1 MNLKNKKSF
10 SSSLFIL
17 LTVLFCGIIPTF
29 AQYPEKTITIVNSN
43 NPGGVIDLMARK
55 LSVIA
60 KKYED
65 VNIIIENIPGGSGTA
80 AMNYVLSQ
88 PADGY
93 TLLATLK
100 SYISTGLLSEDGVKI
115 HDFHLL
121 ACMVYDWEAI
131 ITNKNSEVV
140 SFEDILKDAQ
150 IKNGRQKWLG
160 PNTGGLDHLMA
171 LETWEKCSIQARW
184 IPFEG
189 SSVSIAA
196 LLGGNGVVYVGNPLD
211 VKGRPDLH
219 IAAIASPNRLPDF
232 PNTPTFIEKGFDLKE
247 QMWRGFSVKNGTPKN
262 KLEFLENLLQK
273 VSQDPEWQSYIK
285 SGYAEPVFLNNAE
298 MEPQLKYEEASA
310 KRLLTRAGVISES
323 RGKTNKNSWL
333 YLIAF
338 LIVSAAFVFI
348 VFKLKKTLNDKEFLV
363 LVFLLG
369 IPLYF
374 LYQSSFFPNSQ
385 KITEN
390 GPALIPRIWSLGL
403 LLFSIIYLFKF
414 KNIKPPI
421 NLSEHYPKFLAL
433 KLIFLLLGYFI
444 SIFLFGFYLSTFLF
458 IVSILWSLN
467 YKKILPMLSVA
478 FGFLLLIYLL
488 FEKSLNINL
497 PNGIWL

>member
-1 MNLKNKKSF
+1 
-10 SSSLFIL
+10 
-17 LTVLFCGIIPTF
+17 
-29 AQYPEKTITIVNSN
+29 
-43 NPGGVIDLMARK
+43 
-55 LSVIA
+55 
-60 KKYED
+60 
-65 VNIIIENIPGGSGTA
+65 
-80 AMNYVLSQ
+80 
-88 PADGY
+88 
-93 TLLATLK
+93 
-100 SYISTGLLSEDGVKI
+100 
-115 HDFHLL
+115 
-121 ACMVYDWEAI
+121 
-131 ITNKNSEVV
+131 
-140 SFEDILKDAQ
+140 
-150 IKNGRQKWLG
+150 
-160 PNTGGLDHLMA
+160 
-171 LETWEKCSIQARW
+171 
-184 IPFEG
+184 
-189 SSVSIAA
+189 
-196 LLGGNGVVYVGNPLD
+196 
-211 VKGRPDLH
+211 
-219 IAAIASPNRLPDF
+219 
-232 PNTPTFIEKGFDLKE
+232 
-247 QMWRGFSVKNGTPKN
+247 
-262 KLEFLENLLQK
+262 
-273 VSQDPEWQSYIK
+273 
-285 SGYAEPVFLNNAE
+285 

-421 NLSEHYPKFLAL
+421 NLSEHYQKFLAL